1 MMELALPAEFRPNE
15 FPSASREQWREL
27 VDAVL
32 SKTGASYDSLVT
44 RTYDGIELQ
53 PLYTRDDA
61 LPPYAL
67 VPAKQGW
74 DVRQRH
80 SVPDPVAVMNDLEG
94 GVTSLWLAV
103 PAPSLER
110 LLDGVL
116 LDLAPIVLD
125 GSVDAARA
133 MLRIYDQAPVLA
145 TDVRGNLGLTPS
157 GEALDVIRQATSTF
171 PSLRTVVVDALPF
184 HDAGGSDTEELGASL
199 ALAVSYLR
207 ALTSAG
213 LSDADAFAQLEFRY
227 AATADQ
233 FTTIAKLRAARRLWA
248 RVAEVSGVPGAVQV
262 QHAVTSSAM
271 MTRRDPWVNMLRTT
285 VACLSAGLGGADAVT
300 VQPFDAAIG
309 LPDEFARRIARN
321 TQNLLLE
328 ESHLGEVIDPAA
340 GSWYVEQLTEQLAA
354 SAWTWFQELERAG
367 GLPAASEL
375 VRARIAG
382 TWAAR
387 SARLADRSDP
397 ITGVSEFPNL
407 GEKPVVRAPV
417 PAVAAGVPEVAAAG
431 VPEAAAAG
439 TPEAAAAGVPEA
451 AAAGTPEAAAAGVP
465 KAAAAGVSEVAA
477 VGVPEVAAAGVPE
490 AAAAGTPDAA
500 AAGVPKAA
508 AAATPEA
515 AAAGVS
521 ESAAAGVPEAVPG
534 SGIDAD
540 SRAPWG
546 DPPPIPSV
554 SSGSDSFGLPRVRYA
569 QAFEELRDLADAQPE
584 RPRVFLATLGP
595 VAAHTARA
603 TFAANLF
610 NAGGFATPDAG
621 PTKSPD
627 EVAARF
633 AESGARIAVLCGS
646 ESSYSDQAVAT
657 VRALRDAGAERVLL
671 AGKKTDADV
680 DGQVYAGCPA
690 LEILTSTYQ
699 HLGVER

>member
-15 FPSASREQWREL
+15 FPSASREQWRDL

-32 SKTGASYDSLVT
+32 TKTGASYDSLVT
-44 RTYDGIELQ
+44 KTYDGIELQ
-53 PLYTRDDA
+53 PLYTLDDA

-80 SVPDPVAVMNDLEG
+80 SVPDPVALMNDLEG

-103 PAPSLER
+103 PAASLEG
-110 LLDGVL
+110 LLDGVY

-145 TDVRGNLGLTPS
+145 SDVRGNLALTPS
-157 GEALDVIRQATSTF
+157 GEALDVIRQARAQF
-171 PSLRTVVVDALPF
+171 PGLRTVVVDALPF

-207 ALTSAG
+207 ALTDAG
-213 LSDADAFAQLEFRY
+213 LSAPEAFAQLEFRY

-248 RVAEVSGVPGAVQV
+248 RVAEVSGAGEAVQL
-262 QHAVTSSAM
+262 QHAITSSAM

-340 GSWYVEQLTEQLAA
+340 GSWYVEQLTESLAS
-354 SAWTWFQELERAG
+354 SAWAWFQELERAG
-367 GLPAASEL
+367 GLPAAGEL
-375 VRARIAG
+375 VRSRIAE
-382 TWAAR
+382 TWARR

-397 ITGVSEFPNL
+397 VTGVSEYPNL
-407 GEKPVVRAPV
+407 GEKPVVRD
-417 PAVAAGVPEVAAAG
+417 PAVA
-431 VPEAAAAG
+431 
-439 TPEAAAAGVPEA
+439 
-451 AAAGTPEAAAAGVP
+451 
-465 KAAAAGVSEVAA
+465 
-477 VGVPEVAAAGVPE
+477 
-490 AAAAGTPDAA
+490 PDPA
-500 AAGVPKAA
+500 
-508 AAATPEA
+508 
-515 AAAGVS
+515 
-521 ESAAAGVPEAVPG
+521 
-534 SGIDAD
+534 SGIDSD
-540 SRAPWG
+540 SQAPWG
-546 DPPPIPSV
+546 DPPPIPSL

-584 RPRVFLATLGP
+584 RPQVFLATLGP

-610 NAGGFATPDAG
+610 NAGGFATPNAG
-621 PTKSPD
+621 PTGSPG
-627 EVAARF
+627 EVAEKFKA
-633 AESGARIAVLCGS
+633 SGARIAVLCGS
-646 ESSYSDQAVAT
+646 ESSYADQAVET
-657 VRALRDAGAERVLL
+657 VEALRAAGAERVLL
-671 AGKKTDADV
+671 AGRKTDARV

-690 LEILTSTYQ
+690 LEILNSTYA

>member
-1 MMELALPAEFRPNE
+1 MPAEFRPNE

-32 SKTGASYDSLVT
+32 AKTGASFDSLVT

-53 PLYTRDDA
+53 PLYTLDDA

-67 VPAKQGW
+67 APAKQGW

-80 SVPDPVAVMNDLEG
+80 AVPDPVALMNDLEG
-94 GVTSLWLAV
+94 GVTSLWLAL
-103 PAPSLER
+103 PASSLER
-110 LLDGVL
+110 VLDGVY

-125 GSVDAARA
+125 GDVEAART

-145 TDVRGNLGLTPS
+145 EQVRGNLALRPS
-157 GEALDVIRQATSTF
+157 RDALDVIKQACGQF

-184 HDAGGSDTEELGASL
+184 HDAGGSDSEELGASI
-199 ALAVSYLR
+199 ALGVSYLR
-207 ALTSAG
+207 ALTDAG
-213 LSDADAFAQLEFRY
+213 LDVAQAFAQLEFRY

-233 FTTIAKLRAARRLWA
+233 FMTIAKLRAARRLWA
-248 RVAEVSGVPGAVQV
+248 RVAEVSGVDVPQV

-285 VACLSAGLGGADAVT
+285 VATLAAGLGGADSVT

-340 GSWYVEQLTEQLAA
+340 GSWYVESLTDSLAGA
-354 SAWTWFQELERAG
+354 AWSWFQEIERAG
-367 GLPAASEL
+367 GFAAAHGL
-375 VRARIAG
+375 IRDRIAA

-407 GEKPVVRAPV
+407 TEKPVVRDPAPEL
-417 PAVAAGVPEVAAAG
+417 P
-431 VPEAAAAG
+431 
-439 TPEAAAAGVPEA
+439 T
-451 AAAGTPEAAAAGVP
+451 
-465 KAAAAGVSEVAA
+465 
-477 VGVPEVAAAGVPE
+477 
-490 AAAAGTPDAA
+490 
-500 AAGVPKAA
+500 
-508 AAATPEA
+508 
-515 AAAGVS
+515 
-521 ESAAAGVPEAVPG
+521 
-534 SGIDAD
+534 
-540 SRAPWG
+540 G
-546 DPPPIPSV
+546 D
-554 SSGSDSFGLPRVRYA
+554 LPRVRYA

-584 RPRVFLATLGP
+584 RPQVFLATLGP

-610 NAGGFATPDAG
+610 NAGGFATPNAG
-621 PTKSPD
+621 PTKTPD
-627 EVAARF
+627 EVAEKFKA
-633 AESGARIAVLCGS
+633 SGAKIAVVCGS
-646 ESSYSDQAVAT
+646 DSSYADLAVPT
-657 VRALRDAGAERVLL
+657 VEALRAAGAERVLL
-671 AGKKTDADV
+671 AGRKSDATV
-680 DGQVYAGCPA
+680 DGYVYLGCPA
-690 LEILTSTYQ
+690 LEILNNTFEFLAIEESK
-699 HLGVER
+699 GVER

>member
-32 SKTGASYDSLVT
+32 SKTGASFDSLVT
-44 RTYDGIELQ
+44 KTYDGIELQ
-53 PLYTRDDA
+53 PLYTLDDA
-61 LPPYAL
+61 LEPYAL
-67 VPAKQGW
+67 APVKQGW
-74 DVRQRH
+74 DVRQRLA
-80 SVPDPVAVMNDLEG
+80 VPDPVALMNDLEG

-103 PAPSLER
+103 PAASLER
-110 LLDGVL
+110 LLDGVY

-145 TDVRGNLGLTPS
+145 PEVRGNLALTPF
-157 GEALDVIRQATSTF
+157 GEALDVIREARSAF
-171 PSLRTVVVDALPF
+171 PELRTVVVDALPF
-184 HDAGGSDTEELGASL
+184 HDAGGSDSEELGASL

-207 ALTSAG
+207 ALDAAG
-213 LSDADAFAQLEFRY
+213 FSVPEAFAQLEFRY

-233 FTTIAKLRAARRLWA
+233 FMTIAKLRAARRLWA
-248 RVAEVSGVPGAVQV
+248 RVAEVSGADGVQV

-285 VACLSAGLGGADAVT
+285 IATIAAGLGGADAVT

-340 GSWYVEQLTEQLAA
+340 GSWYVEQLTDSLAV
-354 SAWTWFQELERAG
+354 SAWAWFQEIERAG
-367 GLPAASEL
+367 GIGQAGSLVAS
-375 VRARIAG
+375 RIAS
-382 TWAAR
+382 TWEAR

-407 GEKPVVRAPV
+407 GEKPVVRDPAPAAE
-417 PAVAAGVPEVAAAG
+417 PAVVRDPAP
-431 VPEAAAAG
+431 
-439 TPEAAAAGVPEA
+439 
-451 AAAGTPEAAAAGVP
+451 
-465 KAAAAGVSEVAA
+465 
-477 VGVPEVAAAGVPE
+477 
-490 AAAAGTPDAA
+490 
-500 AAGVPKAA
+500 
-508 AAATPEA
+508 
-515 AAAGVS
+515 
-521 ESAAAGVPEAVPG
+521 
-534 SGIDAD
+534 GIDSD
-540 SRAPWG
+540 SQAPRG
-546 DPPPIPSV
+546 DAPPTPSF
-554 SSGSDSFGLPRVRYA
+554 SGRSDSFGLPRVRYA

-610 NAGGFATPDAG
+610 NAGGFATPNAG
-621 PTKSPD
+621 PTRSAA
-627 EVAARF
+627 EVAEKF
-633 AESGARIAVLCGS
+633 KESGAKVAVLCGS
-646 ESSYSDQAVAT
+646 ETSYADQAVAT
-657 VRALRDAGAERVLL
+657 VEALREAGAERVLL
-671 AGKKTDADV
+671 AGKKTEAEV
-680 DGQVYAGCPA
+680 DGFVFTDCPA
-690 LEILTSTYQ
+690 LEILTSTYTF
-699 HLGVER
+699 LGVER

>member
-15 FPSASREQWREL
+15 FPSASREQWRDL

-32 SKTGASYDSLVT
+32 NKTGASYDSLVT
-44 RTYDGIELQ
+44 RTYDGVELQ
-53 PLYTRDDA
+53 PLYTLDDA

-80 SVPDPVAVMNDLEG
+80 CVPDPVALMNDLEG

-110 LLDGVL
+110 LLDGVY

-125 GSVDAARA
+125 GSVEAARA
-133 MLRIYDQAPVLA
+133 MLRIYDQSPLLA
-145 TDVRGNLGLTPS
+145 ADVRGNLALTPS
-157 GEALDVIRQATSTF
+157 GEALDVIRQASSEF

-207 ALTSAG
+207 ALVDAG
-213 LSDADAFAQLEFRY
+213 LPVADAFAQLEFRY

-233 FTTIAKLRAARRLWA
+233 FMTIAKLRAARRLWA
-248 RVAEVSGVPGAVQV
+248 RVAEVSGVEAVQV

-328 ESHLGEVIDPAA
+328 ESHLGKVIDPAA
-340 GSWYVEQLTEQLAA
+340 GSWYVEQLTESLAV
-354 SAWTWFQELERAG
+354 SAWAWFQELERAG
-367 GLPAASEL
+367 GLPAAGGL
-375 VRARIAG
+375 VRDRIAA
-382 TWAAR
+382 TWAKR

-407 GEKPVVRAPV
+407 AEKPVVRDPAPV
-417 PAVAAGVPEVAAAG
+417 QEPAG
-431 VPEAAAAG
+431 
-439 TPEAAAAGVPEA
+439 
-451 AAAGTPEAAAAGVP
+451 
-465 KAAAAGVSEVAA
+465 
-477 VGVPEVAAAGVPE
+477 
-490 AAAAGTPDAA
+490 
-500 AAGVPKAA
+500 
-508 AAATPEA
+508 
-515 AAAGVS
+515 
-521 ESAAAGVPEAVPG
+521 ESAAVREPAEESAAVREPAQDSAAVREPA
-534 SGIDAD
+534 SGIDSD
-540 SRAPWG
+540 SPAPRG
-546 DPPPIPSV
+546 DSPPTPSIPSR
-554 SSGSDSFGLPRVRYA
+554 SDSFGLPRVRYA

-584 RPRVFLATLGP
+584 RPLVFLATLGP

-610 NAGGFATPDAG
+610 NAGGFATPSAG
-621 PTKSPD
+621 PTRTAD
-627 EVAARF
+627 DVAAKF
-633 AESGARIAVLCGS
+633 TESGARIAVLCGS
-646 ESSYSDQAVAT
+646 ESSYADQAVPT
-657 VRALRDAGAERVLL
+657 VEALRAAGAERVLL
-671 AGKKTDADV
+671 AGRKSDADV
-680 DGQVYAGCPA
+680 DGFVHMGCPA
-690 LEILTSTYQ
+690 LEILTSTYDFLAIDKSQ
-699 HLGVER
+699 GVER

>member
-1 MMELALPAEFRPNE
+1 MMELALPAGFRPNE

-32 SKTGASYDSLVT
+32 AKTGASFESLVT

-53 PLYTRDDA
+53 PLYTLDDA

-80 SVPDPVAVMNDLEG
+80 TVPDPVAVMNDLEG
-94 GVTSLWLAV
+94 GVTSLWLAL
-103 PAPSLER
+103 PASSLER
-110 LLDGVL
+110 VLDGVY

-125 GSVDAARA
+125 GDVEAART
-133 MLRIYDQAPVLA
+133 MLRIYDQAPLLA
-145 TDVRGNLGLTPS
+145 EQVRGNLALRPHGPS
-157 GEALDVIRQATSTF
+157 LDVIKQACRQF

-184 HDAGGSDTEELGASL
+184 HDAGGSDSEELGASI

-207 ALTSAG
+207 ALTDAG
-213 LSDADAFAQLEFRY
+213 LDVAQAFAQLEFRY

-233 FTTIAKLRAARRLWA
+233 FMTIAKLRAARRLWA
-248 RVAEVSGVPGAVQV
+248 RVAEVSGADAPQV

-285 VACLSAGLGGADAVT
+285 VATLAAGLGGADSVT

-340 GSWYVEQLTEQLAA
+340 GSWYVEKLTDELAGK
-354 SAWTWFQELERAG
+354 AWAWFQEIERAG
-367 GLPAASEL
+367 GLPAAGSL
-375 VRARIAG
+375 VASRIAS
-382 TWAAR
+382 TWEKR

-407 GEKPVVRAPV
+407 TEKPVVRE
-417 PAVAAGVPEVAAAG
+417 PAVEQGSAHEPAVEQGPARDH
-431 VPEAAAAG
+431 
-439 TPEAAAAGVPEA
+439 
-451 AAAGTPEAAAAGVP
+451 
-465 KAAAAGVSEVAA
+465 A
-477 VGVPEVAAAGVPE
+477 VGID
-490 AAAAGTPDAA
+490 PDSQAPR
-500 AAGVPKAA
+500 G
-508 AAATPEA
+508 
-515 AAAGVS
+515 
-521 ESAAAGVPEAVPG
+521 
-534 SGIDAD
+534 DA
-540 SRAPWG
+540 
-546 DPPPIPSV
+546 PPIPSF
-554 SSGSDSFGLPRVRYA
+554 SGGSDSFGLPRVRYA

-584 RPRVFLATLGP
+584 RPQVFLATLGP

-610 NAGGFATPDAG
+610 NAGGFATPNAG
-621 PTKSPD
+621 PT
-627 EVAARF
+627 RT
-633 AESGARIAVLCGS
+633 AEDVVEKFKASGARIAVVCGS
-646 ESSYSDQAVAT
+646 DSSYADLAVPT
-657 VRALRDAGAERVLL
+657 VEALRAAGAERVLL
-671 AGKKTDADV
+671 AGRKSDADV
-680 DGQVYAGCPA
+680 DGHVYMGCPA
-690 LEILTSTYQ
+690 LQILNDTFEF
-699 HLGVER
+699 LGVRR